1 MRNYQFFFALVV
13 KKIAVSYNLE
23 VPEGFLCGFLR
34 PKKLEIKMNEIKT
47 SFKGVFLLLLTAFIW
62 GTSFIAQSESI
73 GKVEPFTFNCVRT
86 LIGGLFLL
94 PVILLKGRFFRE
106 RGQDFNAGTCGIKK
120 HLFYGI
126 LLGVV
131 LCIATNF
138 QQFAFEQPEH
148 SAGKIAFITAMY
160 LFMVPVFGI
169 FFKKKVSVFIWLSIA
184 AGFTGLY
191 FLCIDSRGLGSLTKG
206 DFLAFLGSVFF
217 AVHIVLIALW
227 APGLDGIKL
236 SCIQFFV
243 SGLLSGIGMALF
255 EKPCIADIFSAG
267 LPILYAGVL
276 SCGVAYTLQIV
287 GQQYCEETVA
297 SLIMCMESV
306 FAALS
311 EAFCSAVFG
320 MGGKVLSGREVF
332 GCAIMFCAIVCAQIF
347 QAREGRKKAAC

>member
-1 MRNYQFFFALVV
+1 
-13 KKIAVSYNLE
+13 
-23 VPEGFLCGFLR
+23 
-34 PKKLEIKMNEIKT
+34 MNVIKT

-86 LIGGLFLL
+86 LIGGFSLL
-94 PVILLKGRFFRE
+94 PVIFFKGRLFGRRE
-106 RGQDFNAGTCGIKK
+106 QVISKDSPDLKK
-120 HLFYGI
+120 HLFYGT
-126 LLGVV
+126 LLGID

-169 FFKKKVSVFIWLSIA
+169 FFKKKVSVFIWLSMA
-184 AGFTGLY
+184 AGFMGLY
-191 FLCIDSRGLGSLTKG
+191 FLCIDSRGLGSITRG
-206 DFLAFLGSVFF
+206 DVLAFFGSLFF

-236 SCIQFFV
+236 SCVQFFV
-243 SGLLSGIGMALF
+243 SGILSGVGMVFF
-255 EKPCIADIFSAG
+255 EAPGVSDVISAA

-320 MGGKVLSGREVF
+320 MGGKVLSGREVL
-332 GCAIMFCAIVCAQIF
+332 GCVIMFCAIVCAQIF
-347 QAREGRKKAAC
+347 QAREDRKNAAT